1 MFLGRFEHTI
11 DEKGRMTIPVRYR
24 EIIMNGAYIAQG
36 FDQNL
41 QVILAD
47 NFERNYQEI
56 IQLSSLDP
64 TVRLLREKVFSTA
77 ERVEVDRLGR
87 ILIPNF
93 LRKYACL
100 GNSAM
105 VIGAGANFEIWSP
118 ELWEIRDARLSDVK
132 FSEELQKFNLPLL

>member
-24 EIIMNGAYIAQG
+24 DLIINGAYITQG

-41 QVILAD
+41 LVVLAE
-47 NFERNYQEI
+47 NFERNYQE
-56 IQLSSLDP
+56 LVVMSSMDP
-64 TVRLLREKVFSTA
+64 TVRMLREKVFSTA
-77 ERVEVDRLGR
+77 ERIEIDRLGR

-93 LRKYACL
+93 LRKHAQL
-100 GNSAM
+100 ADSAM

-118 ELWEIRDARLSDVK
+118 ELWEIRDAKLSDVK
-132 FSEELQKFNLPLL
+132 FSTELEKFNLSLL

>member
-24 EIIMNGAYIAQG
+24 DLIINGAYITQG

-41 QVILAD
+41 LVVLAE
-47 NFERNYQEI
+47 NFERNYQE
-56 IQLSSLDP
+56 LVLMSSMDP
-64 TVRLLREKVFSTA
+64 TVRMLREKVFSTA
-77 ERVEVDRLGR
+77 ERIEIDRLGR

-93 LRKYACL
+93 LRKHAQL
-100 GNSAM
+100 MDSAM

-118 ELWEIRDARLSDVK
+118 ELWEIRDAKLSDVK
-132 FSEELQKFNLPLL
+132 FSTELEKFNLSLL